1 MIAIFLVQHD
11 IIFRSFVQI
20 NGTARLNT
28 CDALGMQWGMHK
40 NTLNQ
45 KYRRI
50 SDLKTQNTGGR
61 KAKVSEKRLFCG

>member
-1 MIAIFLVQHD
+1 MAWHRMIANFLVQYD

-50 SDLKTQNTGGR
+50 SRSQN
-61 KAKVSEKRLFCG
+61 AKYWGKEGKSI